1 MNIPLF
7 SLAHSCLP
15 FLVQAVKRHLPQWT
29 GPDKPDLVLNSAQD
43 LTRSKSELLWENVL
57 LRQQLIVLKRQAK
70 RPALTWDDLT
80 SLRFA
85 CLRTFHSYADSHS
98 GDGPSRIQE

>member
-1 MNIPLF
+1 MNLPLF
-7 SLAHSCLP
+7 SLVHDYLP
-15 FLVQAVKRHLPQWT
+15 SLVQAVKRHLCQWT
-29 GPDKPDLVLNSAQD
+29 RPDNHDLVLHTALD
-43 LTRSKSELLWENVL
+43 LTRSKPELLLENML

-80 SLRFA
+80 SPRPA
-85 CLRTFHSYADSHS
+85 YLRTCHSHADLHS